1 MTKAKRFLSK
11 QVFSGRVSSG
21 QVFSGRVDSKRPWWH
36 SLQLLTVSLVL
47 VQFQGNSSLIAKTLS
62 VDDSALGDRP
72 SAAQSPAGQSTQT
85 VVPVQIADEPV
96 YIDRYPAAPA
106 APEISPG
113 AIVVPTVSAEPTGSG
128 ETISAPADQADASP
142 SPDQAADQA
151 ADQTAE
157 QPEFHSEPDSA
168 STYYADVPPSFNAPT
183 VNNRRN
189 PQFAQPA
196 KPMGRRSQQQLLAD
210 YQNKIYNL
218 VTNQGLKSTPENS
231 DLRNQAKAE
240 TIATLEQLDGDRKA
254 VLLQFLAKSNLLDS
268 DRPIISLVGAD
279 LSGANLNNVNLS
291 KLDLRDANLSNAK
304 LNRANLTSTKLFRA
318 NLDGADLSFANLS
331 SAELFRAS
339 LGNAKL
345 FFANLSSA
353 NLNGADLSG
362 TDVSLANL
370 MGADLSNATLNNT
383 DLSFANLSNTKLLAA
398 NFTGAQLSFA
408 NLKGANIKE
417 ADLCNA
423 TLRNADL
430 SNADLSG
437 STLQGTNLT
446 NAKLNGANL
455 SGVNLNA
462 AELSN
467 TTLPDGTVK

>member
-1 MTKAKRFLSK
+1 M
-11 QVFSGRVSSG
+11 
-21 QVFSGRVDSKRPWWH
+21 KRPWWH

-62 VDDSALGDRP
+62 VDDSTLGDRP
-72 SAAQSPAGQSTQT
+72 STAQSPAGQPAQT

-96 YIDRYPAAPA
+96 YIDRYPAAPAPA

-113 AIVVPTVSAEPTGSG
+113 AIVVPTVSAEPTGSA
-128 ETISAPADQADASP
+128 ETMSAPAEQADASP
-142 SPDQAADQA
+142 APDQAMDQ

-168 STYYADVPPSFNAPT
+168 STYYADVPPSLNAPT

-231 DLRNQAKAE
+231 DLRDQAKAE

-304 LNRANLTSTKLFRA
+304 LNRANLTGTKLFRA

-353 NLNGADLSG
+353 NLNGADLSD

-370 MGADLSNATLNNT
+370 MGADLSNAILKNT
-383 DLSFANLSNTKLLAA
+383 DLSFANLSNTKLLVA
-398 NFTGAQLSFA
+398 NFTDAQLSFA

-417 ADLCNA
+417 ADLSNA

-437 STLQGTNLT
+437 SILQGANLT
-446 NAKLNGANL
+446 NAKLNGANV

-462 AELSN
+462 AKLSN
-467 TTLPDGTVK
+467 TTLPNGTVK